1 MSTVPV
7 AAYLH
12 RKKNKY
18 PERKRLNRVGILTS
32 TIISLFI
39 VVVIFITAWFYASLT
54 RDLPSLAYLP
64 VLLDPP
70 NGILLQPTQ
79 IYDRSGEYILRTLK
93 NPASGERQYLALP
106 LELREDQAWQVSSPK
121 SPESQAQLPAEL
133 VDATLAILEPNF
145 WSSPGFSFYG
155 LLSGTSPTLAQ
166 RLVSNLLLQEEPQ
179 GLRRNIRERLLAAQV
194 TKEFGRAKILEWYL
208 NSAQYGPLVYGAHS
222 AAQVYFDKPADE
234 LTLAEAALI
243 AAAEGAP
250 ALTPLDAPTMAAD
263 RQRQA
268 LIAMHE
274 RGFIS
279 QNELHHAVEEQLTY
293 REKVSQPA
301 DPFYAFTELVLEEL
315 YNQLGPERIERGGLK
330 IRTTLDHDLQVQV
343 SCAATLQISRL
354 EAPPSGGMLLDLPD
368 CPAARLLPTLAL
380 DNQSEPG
387 SLTAEAVVIAV
398 RTGEILALAGD
409 QTSTR
414 YRIGQSLRSPGTL
427 MTPFIYL
434 TAFTHSMGPA
444 SLVWD
449 IPLDGDDASQNVSNQ
464 IYHGPVSLRTA
475 FANDYWVPAIQI
487 TKQVGSE
494 NVLRFSRQ
502 FGLSSLDIS
511 DLDSLLSADQNFSV
525 GGASVLEMGHAYSV
539 FANQGVLAGRAA
551 EDGNGTNGLPPIK
564 PLIVLS
570 VEDIVGHPWMDC
582 EVQSLNCSPQSRPLV
597 SPQLAYLITDI
608 LSDEPARWPS
618 MGHPNPLEIG
628 RPTGAKLGRV
638 GTSGQAWTAGFTPQ
652 IAAVVWMGELSPTP
666 QEQPSDIATRGAA
679 ALWHAVIQY
688 AHRDLKPESWS
699 IPPGISRVETCY
711 PSGLLPSNN
720 CPTIAR
726 ELFLDSNVPH
736 EPDNLYRVF
745 QINRET
751 GQLATI
757 FTPSELVENRVYLVV
772 PPPAVEWAQAAG
784 LPVPPDTYD
793 AIPAASLPQ
802 EYIHIASPGIFSH
815 VSGNVSIQGTAGGPD
830 FAYFRV
836 QVGKGLNPREWIQ
849 IGESDQTPVRNGVL
863 AEWDVTGLSGLYAI
877 QLQVV
882 STQLEMETYI
892 TQVTIDNQA
901 PELSIQRPVDKQR
914 FNDDQEQFIIL
925 QVNAEDDIGLQK
937 VEFYI
942 DDRLISTLRE
952 PPFTVSWLAIA
963 GVHTLRVKAYDQA
976 ENASEASLVFTVD
989 R

>member
-1 MSTVPV
+1 MPTVPV

-18 PERKRLNRVGILTS
+18 PERKRLNRAGLLTS
-32 TIISLFI
+32 TIISLFT
-39 VVVIFITAWFYASLT
+39 VVVIYITAWFYAGLT

-79 IYDRSGEYILRTLK
+79 IYDRSGEYILRTLQ

-106 LELREDQAWQVSSPK
+106 LELREDQAWQVSSLK
-121 SPESQAQLPAEL
+121 SQEIQAHLPAEL

-166 RLVSNLLLQEEPQ
+166 RLVSDLLLHEEPE
-179 GLRRNIRERLLAAQV
+179 GLRRNLRERLLAAQL
-194 TKEFGRAKILEWYL
+194 TKEFGRAKVLEWYL
-208 NSAQYGPLVYGAHS
+208 NSAQYGPLIYGAHS

-250 ALTPLDAPTMAAD
+250 ALTPLDTPTLAAD

-279 QNELHHAVEEQLTY
+279 QNELTHALEEQLIY

-301 DPFYAFTELVLEEL
+301 DAFYAFTELVLEEL
-315 YNQLGPERIERGGLK
+315 YNQLSPERLERGGLK
-330 IRTTLDHDLQVQV
+330 IRTTLDYDLQVQV
-343 SCAATLQISRL
+343 NCAATLQISRL
-354 EAPPSGGMLLDLPD
+354 EPPPSDGMLLELPD

-380 DNQSEPG
+380 DTQSEPG
-387 SLTAEAVVIAV
+387 SLTAEAVVIDV

-409 QTSTR
+409 QTSNR
-414 YRIGQSLRSPGTL
+414 YRMGQSLHSPGTL

-449 IPLDGDDASQNVSNQ
+449 IPLEGDDDSQSSSNH

-502 FGLSSLDIS
+502 FGLSSLDIL
-511 DLDSLLSADQNFSV
+511 DLESLLSADQNFLV
-525 GGASVLEMGHAYSV
+525 GEVSLLEMGHAYSV
-539 FANQGVLAGRAA
+539 FANQGVLAGRVA

-582 EVQSLNCSPQSRPLV
+582 EVQPLNCSPQSRPLV

-666 QEQPSDIATRGAA
+666 QEQPNDIATRGAA

-699 IPPGISRVETCY
+699 MPPGISRVETCY
-711 PSGLLPSNN
+711 PSGLLPSGN
-720 CPTIAR
+720 CPTVSR
-726 ELFLDSNVPH
+726 ELFLDGNVPH

-751 GQLATI
+751 GRLATI
-757 FTPSELVENRVYLVV
+757 FTPPELVENRVYLVV

-793 AIPAASLPQ
+793 AIPAAPLPQ
-802 EYIHIASPGIFSH
+802 EYIHIASPGMFSH
-815 VSGNVSIQGTAGGPD
+815 ISGNVSIRGTAGGPD

-836 QVGKGLNPREWIQ
+836 QVGKGLNPKEWTQ
-849 IGESDQTPVRNGVL
+849 IGESDTSPVRNGVL

-952 PPFTVSWLAIA
+952 PPFTVSWSAVA
-963 GVHTLRVKAYDQA
+963 GVHSLRVKAYDMA
-976 ENASEASLVFTVD
+976 ENASEASLGFTVD